1 MINLEIPKKFKP
13 LASQANQ
20 VATEVFRPISRKYD
34 AAEHAYPKELDMLA
48 SLIDGMN
55 EGSDIGGAGA
65 AGVRR
70 EANGDDDGEN
80 RNGSNLSTVLG
91 IIELCWGDVGLLLSM
106 PRQGLGNSAI
116 ASVATEEQL
125 EHYGGKWA
133 AMAITEPEAGSD
145 SAAIRTTAEL
155 DGDEYVLNGEKI
167 FVTSGDRA
175 DLIVVW
181 ATLDRSKG
189 RAAIK
194 SFIVERDNP
203 GLKLD
208 RLEHKLG
215 IRASDTANFTLQDCR
230 VPKEALLGDPE
241 VDGKKGFAGA
251 MQTFDNTRPLV
262 AAMAVGVA
270 RAALE
275 ETRERLAEAGRR
287 GRLRHPRPLPAR
299 RRGALPG
306 DGGRLRG
313 GLAADP
319 AGRLDG
325 RQRQAQLAA
334 GLDGQGQGRPHL
346 RRRRPRLRRALRQ
359 RRLRRERAAREV
371 GPRREDPRH
380 LRGDPADPAADR
392 RPPAAR
398 QELAANCG
406 NRRGSGCP
414 SPETVAAGAARL
426 SVRRGTTRQA
436 TRSPEGIGRGPPPIF
451 VRQTAGREPDRGLDG
466 ASPASRLGIV
476 AVDARGRTGGTGT
489 SAN

>member
-34 AAEHAYPKELDMLA
+34 EAEHSHPKELDMLA

-65 AGVRR
+65 AGVGRS
-70 EANGDDDGEN
+70 DDHDPNEN
-80 RNGSNLSTVLG
+80 RNGTNLSTVLG

-125 EHYGGKWA
+125 EKYGGKWA

-181 ATLDRSKG
+181 ASLDRSQG

-215 IRASDTANFTLQDCR
+215 IRASDTANFTLQNCR
-230 VPKEALLGDPE
+230 VPKDALLGDPE
-241 VDGKKGFAGA
+241 INVQKGFAGA

-262 AAMAVGVA
+262 AAMAVGVT

-275 ETRERLAEAGRR
+275 EARKMLKRAGVEIDYDTPALSQHAAAARFLEMEADYEAAWLLTLQAAWMADNSKPNSLQASMAKAKAGRTCVEVTL
-287 GRLRHPRPLPAR
+287 GCVELCGAIGYGENELLEKWAR
-299 RRGALPG
+299 DAKI
-306 DGGRLRG
+306 
-313 GLAADP
+313 
-319 AGRLDG
+319 LDIFEG
-325 RQRQAQLAA
+325 TQQIQL
-334 GLDGQGQGRPHL
+334 LI
-346 RRRRPRLRRALRQ
+346 
-359 RRLRRERAAREV
+359 V
-371 GPRREDPRH
+371 
-380 LRGDPADPAADR
+380 
-392 RPPAAR
+392 AR
-398 QELAANCG
+398 QLLNKSSSEL
-406 NRRGSGCP
+406 R
-414 SPETVAAGAARL
+414 
-426 SVRRGTTRQA
+426 
-436 TRSPEGIGRGPPPIF
+436 
-451 VRQTAGREPDRGLDG
+451 
-466 ASPASRLGIV
+466 
-476 AVDARGRTGGTGT
+476 
-489 SAN
+489 